1 MPKKKPPKSN
11 KSYVI
16 SVSFATGIYRHIKIA
31 DDATLYDLHQAIQD
45 TFIFD
50 DDHAHAFF
58 LDNRSW
64 SHVDSYFAD
73 MIEEEERFTQ
83 DYALNSVLH
92 LGQSFKYIF
101 DFGDE
106 FTFQCKLLR
115 EIDEITEKAFVI
127 RSKGDAPKQY
137 GEWDEDDDNFDD
149 EEDEDND
156 ILFDEVSDDNDD
168 THDTILYEFPE

>member
-1 MPKKKPPKSN
+1 MPKKKPSKSN

-16 SVSFATGIYRHIKIA
+16 SVSYATGIYRHIKIA
-31 DDATLYDLHQAIQD
+31 DDATLYNLHQAIQD
-45 TFIFD
+45 AFIFD

-73 MIEEEERFTQ
+73 MIEGEEKFTS
-83 DYALNSVLH
+83 DYVLNKVLH

-106 FTFQCKLLR
+106 FTFQCKLLK
-115 EIDEITEKAFVI
+115 EIDEITEIASVI

-137 GEWDEDDDNFDD
+137 SGWDDDDDEDDFDDIDDEDDDIPFDAASDD
-149 EEDEDND
+149 EDEK
-156 ILFDEVSDDNDD
+156 
-168 THDTILYEFPE
+168 TILYEFPE